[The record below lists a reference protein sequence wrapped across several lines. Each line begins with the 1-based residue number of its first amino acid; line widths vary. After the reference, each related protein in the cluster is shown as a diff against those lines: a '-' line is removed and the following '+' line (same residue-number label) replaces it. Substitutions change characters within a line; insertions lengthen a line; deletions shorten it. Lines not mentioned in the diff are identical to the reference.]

1 VDHYSRPQIVFENN
15 VMGSLFSTPISVK
28 IGIFGHNGVGKTTIL
43 YALKGDKN
51 AEIIPTPGFNVE
63 KFHKFG
69 IDFTAWDISG
79 RDHRPSLRR
88 SYYPGTEGMIFVVDS
103 SDIDKLD
110 DALAEFAMMI
120 QDEELKN
127 SVFLLLANKQDLPG
141 ALSLDVIRDKIHNV
155 VISQKFRAAAV
166 SATTAPDALEDSVKW
181 LVEQLKSN
189 K

>member
-1 VDHYSRPQIVFENN
+1 ME
-15 VMGSLFSTPISVK
+15 
-28 IGIFGHNGVGKTTIL
+28 GI
-43 YALKGDKN
+43 
-51 AEIIPTPGFNVE
+51 
-63 KFHKFG
+63 
-69 IDFTAWDISG
+69 
-79 RDHRPSLRR
+79 
-88 SYYPGTEGMIFVVDS
+88 IFVVDS
-103 SDIDKLD
+103 SDVDKLD

-155 VISQKFRAAAV
+155 VICQKFRAAAV